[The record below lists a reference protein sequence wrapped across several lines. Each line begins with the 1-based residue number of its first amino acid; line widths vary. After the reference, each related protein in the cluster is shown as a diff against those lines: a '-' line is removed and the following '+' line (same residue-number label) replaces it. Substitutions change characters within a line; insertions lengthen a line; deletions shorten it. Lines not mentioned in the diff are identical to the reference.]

1 MDAASLS
8 SEVISAQ
15 SAPRIALIRDRFARV
30 AGALARPF
38 ADPRIFQVAS
48 LGCLLAA
55 GVFLRDFS
63 LLPAQIILT
72 FTAAILT
79 QRISWRWNPPKS
91 RSLRSAIITALGIAL
106 LLRADNLYAHP
117 IAAAAAIAAKSIFR
131 VRGKHL
137 FNPAMLG
144 VIAAIVVLPGTWV
157 SAGQWGQEVAYAGWF
172 LVLGAIV
179 TRRAER
185 GDISWGFLAMYLSAI
200 AARDAWFGYRFA
212 VWTHQLDS
220 GALLLFAFFMIS
232 DPMTSPNSRRGR
244 IAHAAVVVAIAL
256 ALQFGLYAQ
265 NSLIWALFCASFA
278 VPVWDRLFPAPKF
291 EWNSSGGSH
300 ESENGRA
307 HHYHALDPR
316 RRRDRA
322 AA

>member
-8 SEVISAQ
+8 SEVISAR
-15 SAPRIALIRDRFARV
+15 SAPRISLIRDRFARV

-38 ADPRIFQVAS
+38 ADPRIFPGRVSRLPARGWSISARLQLAPRADHS
-48 LGCLLAA
+48 DLHCGDSHAAYFMAMESAEIALAA
-55 GVFLRDFS
+55 QRDHNRPRDR
-63 LLPAQIILT
+63 PA
-72 FTAAILT
+72 AARR
-79 QRISWRWNPPKS
+79 Q
-91 RSLRSAIITALGIAL
+91 SLRASDRRRRGYRGEIDLPRARKASVQPRDTGRDRRDRRTARYLGIC
-106 LLRADNLYAHP
+106 RP
-117 IAAAAAIAAKSIFR
+117 MGTGGR
-131 VRGKHL
+131 VRR
-137 FNPAMLG
+137 M
-144 VIAAIVVLPGTWV
+144 V
-157 SAGQWGQEVAYAGWF
+157 SR
-172 LVLGAIV
+172 LGAIV

-244 IAHAAVVVAIAL
+244 IAHAAVVCRDRTGASIRSLRAEL
-256 ALQFGLYAQ
+256 AHLG
-265 NSLIWALFCASFA
+265 A
-278 VPVWDRLFPAPKF
+278 VLRFIRGARVGPLLPAPKF

-307 HHYHALDPR
+307 HHHRALDHR

>member
-8 SEVISAQ
+8 HEVISAP
-15 SAPRIALIRDRFARV
+15 SAPRIALVRECLIRV
-30 AGALARPF
+30 AGALAGPF

-48 LGCLLAA
+48 LGILLAA

-72 FTAAILT
+72 FAAAIVA

-91 RSLRSAIITALGIAL
+91 RSLRSAIITALGITL
-106 LLRADNLYAHP
+106 LLRTDNLMVHP
-117 IAAAAAIAAKSIFR
+117 IAAASAIAAKSIFR

-144 VIAAIVVLPGTWV
+144 VIVAIAALPGSWV
-157 SAGQWGQEVAYAGWF
+157 SPGQWGQEVAYAGWF
-172 LVLGAIV
+172 IALGAIV

-185 GDISWGFLAMYLSAI
+185 GDISWGFLAMYLGAME
-200 AARDAWFGYRFA
+200 ARDAWLGYSFA
-212 VWTHQLDS
+212 VWTHQLDN

-244 IAHAAVVVAIAL
+244 IAHAAVVAAIAL

-265 NSLIWALFCASFA
+265 NSLVWALFCASFA
-278 VPVWDRLFPAPKF
+278 VPAWDRLFPAPKF
-291 EWNSSGGSH
+291 EWNSKGGSH
-300 ESENGRA
+300 DSENGRA
-307 HHYHALDPR
+307 NSGRTRDPR
-316 RRRDRA
+316 RRRHYIA
-322 AA
+322 A